1 MKSLSDLLVEYGE
14 SFAETTP
21 ATDDHALTLL
31 HEFALA
37 VGAINYPDAYLVDLL
52 GDSLNDQWPHLL
64 ADGLQYQVASAVLKG
79 LCGLELDQV
88 SPFAA
93 PAAVPHNDRDAHRIE
108 LIEDLT

>member
-1 MKSLSDLLVEYGE
+1 MKTLSDLLVEYGE

-21 ATDDHALTLL
+21 AADDHALTLL

-52 GDSLNDQWPHLL
+52 GDSLNDQWPHML
-64 ADGLQYQVASAVLKG
+64 ADGVQYEVASAVLKA
-79 LCGLELDQV
+79 LCGLDEHLV
-88 SPFAA
+88 P
-93 PAAVPHNDRDAHRIE
+93 PLPAVPHNDRDAHRPE